1 MRLPLRAG
9 AASVAAV
16 LVLVL
21 GGCGSGSGG
30 SGSATDTGSAGGP
43 NSSGAGPASIPS
55 QQLPAP
61 PGSSGPA
68 PAESSGPASAESSG
82 SAPAGTQSNAAS
94 ASSGAAPAE
103 SSGPA
108 PADSQDS
115 GHGLAVADLD
125 YDWTGEP
132 VSGPSTAL
140 PDGEYRCYVSNAP
153 ADASLTWIGNLEASG
168 SDLELNGNP
177 GSIEYSDTTDVHI
190 SGAGM
195 DSAQRTVV
203 VQESDG
209 TIALWVRFAEQ
220 TARCAP

>member
-21 GGCGSGSGG
+21 GGCGSGSGSG
-30 SGSATDTGSAGGP
+30 SSDSATDTGSAGAP

-68 PAESSGPASAESSG
+68 PAESSGS
-82 SAPAGTQSNAAS
+82 
-94 ASSGAAPAE
+94 
-103 SSGPA
+103 A

-115 GHGLAVADLD
+115 GDGLAVADLD